1 MSHRNCYICGKPI
14 VLEPSAKE
22 RSRATGY
29 PASFFRALFTTHS
42 ECAIRDREERTIKL
56 MRRINR
62 DNNK

>member
-1 MSHRNCYICGKPI
+1 MNCYICKKPI
-14 VLEPSAKE
+14 VLEPSAEE

-42 ECAIRDREERTIKL
+42 ECAIRDREERTIEL
-56 MRRINR
+56 MRRTNK